1 LEKDVSIINEYKKE
15 IFKEKTRISGKTIQS
30 PSLLEQSASQWKK
43 KKELKERHTQTEIIK
58 KSENLK
64 VSFREDSSKE
74 IINYDKRKEY
84 YPPTTDSNEAI
95 WAQYS
100 PLNKQEGEK
109 EKQIPLNT
117 ATVVAIRKKLI
128 AKEWARALGK
138 KTQNN
143 DTYHLEQEADKWW
156 QKKEE
161 KKKEAERERIR
172 YEQYKKTL
180 NEILSEFSKI
190 LREKKV
196 IKNPKELS
204 DLLLKLLEDAG
215 EIFNIEWQEK
225 KCIIWIET
233 WKEKKIRRIA
243 GLNIPIIYRIEID
256 ENLEISSCKKVEE
269 GEALKKLRVDVLNRS
284 LSKRLEEISFNLND
298 KKQTREFLENI
309 LCEAG
314 RLIDL
319 EHSGYNWLATIES
332 WENMMQRNLKRKGK
346 PPIITEQIQFSSKD
360 GKLKIALQ

>member
-1 LEKDVSIINEYKKE
+1 MKKDVNILTEYKKE
-15 IFKEKTRISGKTIQS
+15 IFKEKTRVLGKKVQS
-30 PSLLEQSASQWKK
+30 LSPLEQAASQWEK
-43 KKELKERHTQTEIIK
+43 KKELEK
-58 KSENLK
+58 KQGQ
-64 VSFREDSSKE
+64 KE
-74 IINYDKRKEY
+74 ILKKNEASVKENTDY
-84 YPPTTDSNEAI
+84 EKQKLFSQTTTDSNEAN

-100 PLNKQEGEK
+100 PLNKKEGEK

-117 ATVVAIRKKLI
+117 ATVVSIRKKLI

-143 DTYHLEQEADKWW
+143 DIYNLKRQADKWW

-161 KKKEAERERIR
+161 KKKEAEKERIR

-204 DLLLKLLEDAG
+204 DLLLKVLENAG

-243 GLNIPIIYRIEID
+243 GLNTPIIYRIEIN
-256 ENLEISSCKKVEE
+256 ENLEISFCKKVEKV
-269 GEALKKLRVDVLNRS
+269 EALKKLRVEVLNKS
-284 LSKRLEEISFNLND
+284 LSKHLEEISFNLNN

-309 LCEAG
+309 LSEAG

-319 EHSGYNWLATIES
+319 EHSGNKWLATIES
-332 WENMMQRNLKRKGK
+332 WENMRQRNVKRKGK

-360 GKLKIALQ
+360 GKLKIVLQKK

>member
-1 LEKDVSIINEYKKE
+1 MKKDVNILTEYKKE
-15 IFKEKTRISGKTIQS
+15 IFKEKTRVLGKKVQS
-30 PSLLEQSASQWKK
+30 PSLLEQAASQWKK
-43 KKELKERHTQTEIIK
+43 KKELEGRQGQ
-58 KSENLK
+58 
-64 VSFREDSSKE
+64 KE
-74 IINYDKRKEY
+74 ILKKNEVSVKENTDY
-84 YPPTTDSNEAI
+84 EKQKLFSQTTTDSNEAN

-100 PLNKQEGEK
+100 PFNKQDGAK
-109 EKQIPLNT
+109 EKQVPLNT

-138 KTQNN
+138 KTQKN
-143 DTYHLEQEADKWW
+143 DTYNLERQADKWW

-161 KKKEAERERIR
+161 KKKEEEYEKIR
-172 YEQYKKTL
+172 CEQYKKIL
-180 NEILSEFSKI
+180 NEIISEFSKI

-204 DLLLKLLEDAG
+204 DLLLRLLENAG

-233 WKEKKIRRIA
+233 WKEKKNRRIA
-243 GLNIPIIYRIEID
+243 GLTIPKIYRIEIN
-256 ENLEISSCKKVEE
+256 ENFEISSCKKVENE
-269 GEALKKLRVDVLNRS
+269 KALKKLRVEVLNKS
-284 LSKRLEEISFNLND
+284 LSKRLEEISFNLDD
-298 KKQTREFLENI
+298 KKKTREFLENI

-332 WENMMQRNLKRKGK
+332 WENMRQRNLKRKGK
-346 PPIITEQIQFSSKD
+346 PPIITEQIQFNSKD
-360 GKLKIALQ
+360 GKLKIYSQKEKNRL